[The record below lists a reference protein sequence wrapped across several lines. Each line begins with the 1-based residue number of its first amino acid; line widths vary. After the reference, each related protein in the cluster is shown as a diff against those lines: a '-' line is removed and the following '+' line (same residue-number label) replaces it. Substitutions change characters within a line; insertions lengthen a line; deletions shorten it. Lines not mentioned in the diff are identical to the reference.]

1 MLCNMGKNADKKVWR
16 KYGGD
21 ANHINAIVSKRQR
34 LQNSLIE
41 NQGGAEHV
49 HRRHLSSIVGAKP
62 KQRGRITAPTNPFCG
77 CTISNFGDFYFIAVN
92 RKQAAIREA
101 LKCIAP
107 IRGGG
112 VFNRNGIVG
121 VALPTVGNENLIR
134 SLLVTWGV

>member
-1 MLCNMGKNADKKVWR
+1 MGKNATKRLWR
-16 KYGGD
+16 KHGGD
-21 ANHINAIVSKRQR
+21 ANHINVIVSKRQR

-41 NQGGAEHV
+41 NQGGAEYV
-49 HRRHLSSIVGAKP
+49 HRRHLSSIMGAKP
-62 KQRGRITAPTNPFCG
+62 KQKGRITAPTNPFAG
-77 CTISNFGDFYFIAVN
+77 CTITNYGKYCFIAVN
-92 RKQAAIREA
+92 RKQSAIREA

-112 VFNRNGIVG
+112 VINHHGIVG